1 MITKYVSVPDFSAD
15 KSSVINYVIA
25 FLFILLMAGAAVIF
39 EDNEIILPEIAA
51 MAVALWVYKSP
62 EWVAQADKIFIV
74 PSVTAIAGFGI
85 NMLSISYTAKIGLVL
100 LVMALMMSAMKFVFP
115 PALATGFLPVVTNAH
130 EWSFII
136 SVVVTTALLMAGVKL
151 RRIDKSSGRKPEFNR
166 TALWVYV
173 LVTLIWI
180 GLTMILNISQF
191 AVIPPLTVVLYESLK
206 MKQYSVHMVIR
217 QLIVLNLSVS
227 VSVLLWL
234 FISNLLLLSLIF
246 IILMYFLQ
254 AIFSVKIPAVY
265 AFPFLV
271 FVFPAESVIY
281 LPAGSLTV
289 SAFSLG
295 AAFLIKRKLTI

>member
-206 MKQYSVHMVIR
+206 MKQYSIHMVIR

-271 FVFPAESVIY
+271 FVFPVESVIY
-281 LPAGSLTV
+281 LPAGSLLV
-289 SAFSLG
+289 SVFSLG
-295 AAFLIKRKLTI
+295 IAFLIKKKLTI